1 MMRSIMADCSMAE
14 EEKEKKSNSV
24 ENEYHSRSPCFL
36 LVI

>member
-1 MMRSIMADCSMAE
+1 MMRSIIDCSMAE